1 MDTVDAG
8 GALGWCFILCL
19 GLGLAGGEDGDYAV
33 GGIKVLW

>member
-19 GLGLAGGEDGDYAV
+19 GLGLLVERIASKRCGE
-33 GGIKVLW
+33 